1 MSFLVGIVVLA
12 VVTALACALPG
23 VWVVLRGRAM
33 LVDAIGHAVLPGIVV
48 GYLLTSDIGSPW
60 LVVGA
65 AVAGLLVVLGSQWL
79 GRTGLITGDAPQG
92 LVFPALFSIG
102 VILVSQNFAG
112 IHFDTHSVLVG
123 DLNLVAFEHLHVAG
137 VSIGPPFLYVML
149 AVLLVNTLVLRLLH
163 DRLSAATLDEQ
174 FAASLGMRTGWL
186 DTCFMLVV
194 AITVTAAF
202 NAAGAVLVV
211 ALVVVPAATAR
222 VLTHRLRPMFW
233 ITVVVAVAGAVGGFV
248 GAYFLEVPTS
258 AGIAAFYGVLFGA
271 ALVRAVATRRPR
283 ARLPRSRRDEPLLT

>member
-1 MSFLVGIVVLA
+1 MSFLAGIVALT

-92 LVFPALFSIG
+92 LVFPALFSVG
-102 VILVSQNFAG
+102 VILVSQNFAD
-112 IHFDTHSVLVG
+112 IHFDVHSVLVG
-123 DLNLVAFEHLHVAG
+123 DLNLVAFEHVHVAG
-137 VSIGPPFLYVML
+137 VPVGPAFLYLML
-149 AVLLVNTLVLRLLH
+149 GVLFVNAVFLRLTH
-163 DRLSAATLDEQ
+163 TQMQAITVDEQ
-174 FAASLGMRTGWL
+174 FAASLGMRTRFL

-222 VLTHRLRPMFW
+222 VLTNRLRPMFRL
-233 ITVVVAVAGAVGGFV
+233 TAVVAVVGAVGGFV
-248 GAYFLEVPTS
+248 CAYFLEVPTS
-258 AGIAAFYGVLFGA
+258 AGIATSYGVLFGA
-271 ALVRAVATRRPR
+271 ALLWGATRRPR
-283 ARLPRSRRDEPLLT
+283 ARLPRSRHGELQPT